1 MLKTQHCDAEDELT
15 VSAASPSLEHE
26 AVGHGAVPAQR
37 RQLPVANGDGR
48 DAPGEDQQVV
58 AQVQGGGATRQLG
71 SRLHAH
77 DEPVH

>member
-1 MLKTQHCDAEDELT
+1 MRERSGELT

-26 AVGHGAVPAQR
+26 AVGHGAVAAER
-37 RQLPVANGDGR
+37 RQLPVADGDGR
-48 DAPGEDQQVV
+48 DASGEDQQVV
-58 AQVQGGGATRQLG
+58 AQVQGGGATGQLG